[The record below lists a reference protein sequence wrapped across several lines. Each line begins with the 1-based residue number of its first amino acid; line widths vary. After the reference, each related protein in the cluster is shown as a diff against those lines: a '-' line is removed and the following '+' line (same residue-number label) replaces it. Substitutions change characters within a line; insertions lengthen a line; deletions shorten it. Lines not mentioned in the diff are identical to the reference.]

1 MSGSYLFSDE
11 ESDRLC
17 ETIVSAT
24 IKIRWMAR
32 WDSDKDKALDLKKAR
47 CEELIK
53 MNIQL
58 ITHHRS
64 QMTNPLDI
72 ARANWTI
79 NNLNAQL

>member
-11 ESDRLC
+11 ESERLC
-17 ETIVSAT
+17 KTIVSAAK
-24 IKIRWMAR
+24 KIWWMSR
-32 WDSDKDKALDLKKAR
+32 WDSDKDKALDLKKVR
-47 CEELIK
+47 YEELIK
-53 MNIQL
+53 MNILL
-58 ITHHRS
+58 IEHYRS